1 MKTYRINISKM
12 KDEFIL
18 DNVVMYIEGKKI
30 TENFNFNSIIDELKN
45 LKKKGQS
52 FIYVWLILQL
62 QLY

>member
-1 MKTYRINISKM
+1 M

-52 FIYVWLILQL
+52 FIYV
-62 QLY
+62 

>member
-1 MKTYRINISKM
+1 VKTYRINISKM